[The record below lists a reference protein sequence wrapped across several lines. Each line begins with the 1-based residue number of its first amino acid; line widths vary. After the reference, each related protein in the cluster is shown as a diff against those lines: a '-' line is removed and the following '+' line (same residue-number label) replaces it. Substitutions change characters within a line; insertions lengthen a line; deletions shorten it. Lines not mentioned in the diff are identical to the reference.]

1 MGANAWVGDN
11 RRTTNIG
18 PNGPERHATTPHSAT
33 RGPTTRRPTARP
45 VRQPVDVIGL
55 VMAIVVM
62 SAGVGWRML
71 RRRSWRPRSFDPLS
85 DSDVA
90 AALEEASRSLRTGAS
105 LRTALGQ
112 TCLPIA
118 PALAEGY
125 PLTEVADRWALRA
138 DTPAQRLAATAIAVA
153 VSTGGP
159 QARALDAAAHALRE
173 RLDALAEVQ
182 VQSAQAR
189 LSGAV
194 IACLPAGF
202 LAFTLVA
209 DRRTA
214 GILLGTPPGWL
225 CLVVGLALDL
235 AGFAWIRSTVRRA
248 L

>member
-1 MGANAWVGDN
+1 MMLAVLILAAGA
-11 RRTTNIG
+11 
-18 PNGPERHATTPHSAT
+18 
-33 RGPTTRRPTARP
+33 
-45 VRQPVDVIGL
+45 
-55 VMAIVVM
+55 
-62 SAGVGWRML
+62 GWRML
-71 RRRSWRPRSFDPLS
+71 RRRSWRPETFHPLS
-85 DSDVA
+85 DSDLA
-90 AALEEASRSLRTGAS
+90 AALEDASRSLRTGAS
-105 LRTALGQ
+105 LRTALSQ

-118 PALAEGY
+118 PALNDGY
-125 PLTEVADRWALRA
+125 PLTEIADRWARRA

-202 LAFTLVA
+202 VAFTVVT

-214 GILLGTPPGWL
+214 GILLGTPSGWL
-225 CLVVGLALDL
+225 CLVVGLGLDL
-235 AGFAWIRSTVRRA
+235 IGFAWIRSTVRRA
-248 L
+248 I